1 MGYALKL
8 SIEEVLVQVHC
19 YVCVW
24 QCEMQNL
31 QPGIAGGGT
40 FVACKRRREGKR
52 RRRRK
57 GVLNCL
63 TAHSEKLHLPASNTL
78 CCYLL
83 LLLPTKALHSF
94 VLDHLWIWVFAR
106 VLILRRF
113 TRHQCTLLLPTTHQC
128 CYLWW
133 PTFEPSDWSNHP
145 ITGQSDLRTWVSG
158 RTPPIRGHRGGLWQT
173 DRPKADVGVSS
184 LFVDPLER
192 HRHGRQ
198 IGHEYHRARFQTKI
212 QSFSVFLIELER
224 ISHWIGEDLLCPL
237 QITSYSNVIL
247 VL

>member
-1 MGYALKL
+1 
-8 SIEEVLVQVHC
+8 
-19 YVCVW
+19 
-24 QCEMQNL
+24 MQNL
-31 QPGIAGGGT
+31 QTGVAGGGT
-40 FVACKRRREGKR
+40 FFCLQAQEGGEEEEEEEEEGKVW
-52 RRRRK
+52 
-57 GVLNCL
+57 VLNCL

-158 RTPPIRGHRGGLWQT
+158 RTPPIRGHRRGLT
-173 DRPKADVGVSS
+173 DRQAKGWCFGAGSQAFLSIHLRDTDTGVKLDTNTTVQDFGQKYSY
-184 LFVDPLER
+184 FYR
-192 HRHGRQ
+192 
-198 IGHEYHRARFQTKI
+198 
-212 QSFSVFLIELER
+212 SFLVFLIELDGICCAGSKSR
-224 ISHWIGEDLLCPL
+224 VTLMSFQFC
-237 QITSYSNVIL
+237 N
-247 VL
+247 

>member
-1 MGYALKL
+1 
-8 SIEEVLVQVHC
+8 
-19 YVCVW
+19 
-24 QCEMQNL
+24 MQNL
-31 QPGIAGGGT
+31 QTGVAGGGT
-40 FVACKRRREGKR
+40 FFCLLAQEGGEEEEGKV
-52 RRRRK
+52 

-83 LLLPTKALHSF
+83 LMLPTKALHSF

-133 PTFEPSDWSNHP
+133 PTFKPSDWSNHP

-158 RTPPIRGHRGGLWQT
+158 RTPQYGVTGGSLT
-173 DRPKADVGVSS
+173 DRQAKGWCWS
-184 LFVDPLER
+184 LKPFCRSTWETPT
-192 HRHGRQ
+192 
-198 IGHEYHRARFQTKI
+198 RASNWTRIPPCKISDKNPEFQ
-212 QSFSVFLIELER
+212 R
-224 ISHWIGEDLLCPL
+224 ISHWIGEDFSLNWRGFVVPAPNHELL
-237 QITSYSNVIL
+237 
-247 VL
+247 

>member
-1 MGYALKL
+1 
-8 SIEEVLVQVHC
+8 
-19 YVCVW
+19 
-24 QCEMQNL
+24 MQNL
-31 QPGIAGGGT
+31 QTGVAGGGT
-40 FVACKRRREGKR
+40 FFFLQAQEG
-52 RRRRK
+52 
-57 GVLNCL
+57 GEEEEEGEVWVLNCL

-173 DRPKADVGVSS
+173 DRPK
-184 LFVDPLER
+184 
-192 HRHGRQ
+192 
-198 IGHEYHRARFQTKI
+198 
-212 QSFSVFLIELER
+212 
-224 ISHWIGEDLLCPL
+224 
-237 QITSYSNVIL
+237 
-247 VL
+247 